1 MQHLDLTGG
10 LLSQALGSPFAAGTQ
25 LAWDGLLPEK
35 VGLFHFSR
43 IRDSLE
49 VLLLVR
55 QEDLMKVIQKKKKK
69 ALCPNQ
75 TQTNK
80 PMTSPAI
87 TAIGQQ
93 FPADRFGLLI
103 QRLPVL
109 QLAWDCVLLK
119 LLLKLL

>member
-1 MQHLDLTGG
+1 MGRSSSRESG
-10 LLSQALGSPFAAGTQ
+10 IVSLLKDKRL
-25 LAWDGLLPEK
+25 
-35 VGLFHFSR
+35 SR
-43 IRDSLE
+43 CIVAHVPRRSHE
-49 VLLLVR
+49 GHS
-55 QEDLMKVIQKKKKK
+55 KHK
-69 ALCPNQ
+69 ASCPNQ

-87 TAIGQQ
+87 MAIGQQ